1 MTIEEAATL
10 YPLAP
15 RAACA
20 VIARLAQAR
29 GSVVNRWQLCEAIE
43 NATGTEAADTA
54 LSVRK
59 AVQFARAAGAKITTR
74 RGLGYALTDWQDPQP
89 APPKLAD

>member
-1 MTIEEAATL
+1 MTIEEAATRF
-10 YPLAP
+10 PAAP

-29 GSVVNRWQLCEAIE
+29 GGVVNVWQLSEAVE
-43 NATGTEAADTA
+43 NATGTRPADIA

-59 AVQFARAAGAKITTR
+59 AVEHARRAGARITTR
-74 RGLGYALTDWQDPQP
+74 RGLGYALTDWRDLRPDPA
-89 APPKLAD
+89 APSY